1 MSKFSSE
8 FPPQEGSSN
17 QPSGQLNK
25 QQQQAVA
32 HTEGPLLIIAGA
44 GAGKTKTLVAR
55 IAHLIAGGVAP
66 ENILAITFTNKAAG
80 EMKERVEAELATDVR
95 LNRPVSGGVR
105 GSARWSQN
113 GRGGADLPFV
123 STFHALG
130 VHILRANAPRL
141 NIPKHFSIY
150 DRSDSKRAVRDAL
163 KEADYDP
170 KQFEPGK
177 VLGMISRAKGEAL
190 DVEQFQEQVR
200 NQQVVSPV
208 RRAAAEVWERYA
220 KLLSNEK
227 ALDFDDLLLKTLQL
241 LENDREVREHYQDLW
256 KYIHIDE
263 YQDTNHVQ
271 YRIAQILA
279 KKHRNICVVGDV
291 DQTIYSWRGAEIKNI
306 LTFEQDYP
314 EAETVMLEENYRSTE
329 VIIQAANRV
338 IEKNQF
344 RKDKRLFTQNT
355 GGELITIGGFR
366 NESEEAAY
374 IANEA
379 KDLIGKGV
387 PAEEIAVL
395 YRTNVQSRALE
406 EAMLARDVPYQVL
419 GTRFFERKEVK
430 DVIGYIKTALNPS
443 SITDFKRVVN
453 APTRGIGKATMM
465 RMIEYKDHELGPK
478 QRLAAEKFRA
488 ILENI
493 RTMAQEAVPSELVG
507 YVIRESGLDAALK
520 TEGTDDAEE
529 RRANMYELAN
539 LARKYDQLGP
549 EEGIEMLLSDA
560 ALASDQDQLA
570 EKKDGVKL
578 MTVHA
583 AKGLEFDRVFVVGLE
598 QDLFPQSREEQ
609 GEQEEERRLFYVA
622 VTRARAKLYL
632 TYAGMRT
639 IFGQTNLQMSSEFLE
654 DIDDTLAERD
664 EPEEYAND
672 GGLLDDDPIVR
683 IEW

>member
-1 MSKFSSE
+1 MSENTPGETGGASAA
-8 FPPQEGSSN
+8 PVI
-17 QPSGQLNK
+17 QLNP
-25 QQQQAVA
+25 QQQQAVE
-32 HTEGPLLIIAGA
+32 HIDGPLLVIAGA
-44 GAGKTKTLVAR
+44 GAGKTKTLVSR
-55 IAHLIAGGVAP
+55 IAHIIAHGTAP
-66 ENILAITFTNKAAG
+66 ESILAITFTNKAAG
-80 EMKERVEAELATDVR
+80 EMKERVGLQLSTDQR
-95 LNRPVSGGVR
+95 LNQPVTGAGRTVAGGM
-105 GSARWSQN
+105 
-113 GRGGADLPFV
+113 PFV

-130 VHILRANAPRL
+130 VYILRANAARL
-141 NIPKHFSIY
+141 GIPKHFSIY

-163 KEADYDP
+163 KAADYDP

-177 VLGMISRAKGEAL
+177 ILGMISRAKGEAM
-190 DVEQFQEQVR
+190 DVDVFRAQEMD
-200 NQQVVSPV
+200 SPM
-208 RRAAAEVWERYA
+208 RRAAGEVWERYA
-220 KLLSNEK
+220 TLLADEK

-241 LENDREVREHYQDLW
+241 LERDAEVREFYQDLW
-256 KYIHIDE
+256 RYIHIDE

-291 DQTIYSWRGAEIKNI
+291 DQTIYSWRGAQIKNI

-314 EAETVMLEENYRSTE
+314 EAETVLLEENYRSTQ
-329 VIIQAANRV
+329 VIIQAANQV

-355 GGELITIGGFR
+355 GGELIAVSGFR
-366 NESEEAAY
+366 NESDEAAY
-374 IANEA
+374 VASEASKLIAA
-379 KDLIGKGV
+379 GV

-406 EAMLARDVPYQVL
+406 EAMLTRNVPYQVL

-453 APTRGIGKATMM
+453 TPTRGIGKATMM
-465 RMIEYKDHELGPK
+465 RMIEYKDSELGPK
-478 QRLAAEKFRA
+478 QRIAAEKFRA

-493 RTMAQEAVPSELVG
+493 RKMAQEAVPSELVS

-520 TEGTDDAEE
+520 AEGTDDAEE

-539 LARKYDQLGP
+539 LAQKYDRLGP

-598 QDLFPQSREEQ
+598 QDLFPQSREEL

-622 VTRARAKLYL
+622 LTRARAKLYL

-639 IFGQTNLQMSSEFLE
+639 IFGQTNFQLPSEFLE

-664 EPEEYAND
+664 EPEEYSNT